1 MSFYAFKHLRDK
13 RKSNWKGR
21 TNNNYNNKQ
30 HQSLFVDQHRQD
42 ETQHLESRATPSLR
56 AKNQHHMEIITLKN
70 WRKSKEE
77 EQNAHKQTKKVFTRK
92 KKSILLALNEEG
104 WTKRAKQQPEEQKN
118 ASATYSVKNCNQ
130 EYFLIYGV
138 HKNTHSRFFMYYNNN
153 KVWKKNKQLNKNG
166 TTLTVR

>member
-42 ETQHLESRATPSLR
+42 ETQHLESRAAPSLR

-70 WRKSKEE
+70 WRKAKRK
-77 EQNAHKQTKKVFTRK
+77 NKTRINKQKRFLLEKKI
-92 KKSILLALNEEG
+92 SILLALNEEG

-153 KVWKKNKQLNKNG
+153 KVWKKKQTAK
-166 TTLTVR
+166 

>member
-42 ETQHLESRATPSLR
+42 ETQHLESRAAPSLR

-92 KKSILLALNEEG
+92 KKVHPSCTERGGLDETSKAAARR
-104 WTKRAKQQPEEQKN
+104 TKE
-118 ASATYSVKNCNQ
+118 C
-130 EYFLIYGV
+130 
-138 HKNTHSRFFMYYNNN
+138 
-153 KVWKKNKQLNKNG
+153 
-166 TTLTVR
+166 

>member
-42 ETQHLESRATPSLR
+42 ETQHLESRAAPSLR

-70 WRKSKEE
+70 WRKAKRK
-77 EQNAHKQTKKVFTRK
+77 NKTRINKQKRFLLEKKI
-92 KKSILLALNEEG
+92 SILLALNEEG

-153 KVWKKNKQLNKNG
+153 KVWKKKTNS
-166 TTLTVR
+166 